1 MEAKKKNPFIQP
13 IIWIIEG
20 ILVGFGAILP
30 GISGGTLLI
39 AFGMYKPIIDLLSNP
54 FKNIK
59 KYIWMLG
66 FFAIGGVIGFVVLSG
81 LAAYLMEKNT
91 TILTCVF
98 AGFIFGTVPEL
109 LEDAVE
115 KEKRNKWSYISMAI
129 GFVVMILILSLLKL
143 NTNVTLPTNLFAW
156 IFCGIIWGLSF
167 IVPGLSSSSLLLF
180 FGLYQPMLYGISK
193 LNFGVIIP
201 LVLAALACIL
211 LLSKGINKLFD
222 KHHGIASHVIVGIV
236 IATTLMIL
244 PSFNT
249 TFINIL
255 FYLLSIGLGGIVS
268 FFFTR
273 ICKNL
278 KKKYN

>member
-66 FFAIGGVIGFVVLSG
+66 FFAIGGVIGFVGLSG

-91 TILTCVF
+91 VILTCVF

-109 LEDAVE
+109 MEDAIE
-115 KEKRNKWSYISMAI
+115 KEPRNKWSYVSMAI

-143 NTNVTLPTNLFAW
+143 NTNVTMDPGFLAW
-156 IFCGIIWGLSF
+156 IFCGIVWGLSF

-180 FGLYQPMLYGISK
+180 FGIYQPMLDGISK
-193 LNFGVIIP
+193 LNFGVVIP
-201 LVLAALACIL
+201 LIISALLCVL
-211 LLSKGINKLFD
+211 LLSKLINKLFN
-222 KHHGIASHVIVGIV
+222 KYHGISSHVIVGIV
-236 IATTLMIL
+236 IATTIMIL
-244 PSFNT
+244 PSFET
-249 TFINIL
+249 KFLDIMFYIL
-255 FYLLSIGLGGIVS
+255 TIISSGCVS

-273 ICKNL
+273 VCKKIKEKNS
-278 KKKYN
+278 